1 MAHEETPDKPIVPEK
16 DIKPLA
22 DQLDQ
27 IAAGITE
34 GGPEEAMEAE
44 AVEGELDE
52 VAAEEEVAAEAGP
65 DLAPLMD
72 MLGAPR
78 ERAQML
84 FDAAQQLEKT
94 RGKTP
99 EELAQMIVDD
109 FDILMQLEMI
119 AARGQGGA
127 MGGPVAG
134 ALPPEAAAPPMLE
147 SPMPTPAEMEG
158 V

>member
-1 MAHEETPDKPIVPEK
+1 M
-16 DIKPLA
+16 
-22 DQLDQ
+22 
-27 IAAGITE
+27 
-34 GGPEEAMEAE
+34 MEAE
-44 AVEGELDE
+44 AVEGELGE
-52 VAAEEEVAAEAGP
+52 EAVEEEVAAEAGP

-109 FDILMQLEMI
+109 FDVLMQLEMI

-127 MGGPVAG
+127 MGGPPAG
-134 ALPPEAAAPPMLE
+134 ARPPEAAAPPMME
-147 SPMPTPAEMEG
+147 APMPTPAEME
-158 V
+158 VV